1 MIRKLYK
8 LISWDY
14 GTNSGLATDGTQF
27 DGEPIT
33 FVVQA
38 ADLPEKYN
46 GHLLLNEV
54 FSADENLRHELSEI
68 IIERGPRSE
77 APSDTYSNPDPAGSV
92 DIYKGTFVP
101 SVTASQESV
110 EPDSVIS
117 SLAHRVSDLEK
128 RVGTLEASRAHKAM
142 EEIEQFGNTHEPK

>member
-38 ADLPEKYN
+38 AALPEKYN

-54 FSADENLRHELSEI
+54 FSADENLRHELSDI

-77 APSDTYSNPDPAGSV
+77 APKPIPSYEGGADLIEPVSEPA
-92 DIYKGTFVP
+92 
-101 SVTASQESV
+101 

-142 EEIEQFGNTHEPK
+142 EEIEQFGNTHDPK